1 MINSN
6 KKIIINN
13 FDLNVLLYLIPIFLC
28 AQFWFNILFGAKLN
42 IGSYY
47 YFIVTIFIV
56 YKTIKNHSVILFNVL
71 IITLLLVFYSIAF
84 DLKANESL
92 SYLVHF
98 INFFLVIFFSQYFN
112 FDSISKKQ
120 IKFNLTIFSIFFV
133 ILYEL
138 SNKYA
143 WDRSNNV
150 EYYDVVRVYK
160 EGFVISHIAT
170 YYLAILGYALFI
182 LDRKILAILLWTYGI
197 TLGPRIGEILIF
209 ISVIF
214 SLINSKNKIK
224 SLLFKRRLLI
234 IIAYIIILLF
244 SYFIIII
251 KYGSELLNVL
261 TSGRLMFWK
270 NALNI
275 IEKDG
280 LSWINFFG
288 RGSGA
293 SFFENLKKFT
303 LKIWLH
309 NDFLDIL
316 YNLGILGLFSYLYF
330 LYNYIYKFK
339 AMYVLCFFLLSAFFN
354 GFILY
359 NSIFILIL
367 HSLFYKKK
375 YV

>member
-1 MINSN
+1 MINYN
-6 KKIIINN
+6 KKIIIDN
-13 FDLNVLLYLIPIFLC
+13 FDLNVLLYLIPVFLC
-28 AQFWFNILFGAKLN
+28 AQFWFNVGFGVKLN

-47 YFIVTIFIV
+47 YFVVTIFIV
-56 YKTIKNHSVILFNVL
+56 HKTIKNHRVILFYVL
-71 IITLLLVFYSIAF
+71 IIIVLLLSYSIVF
-84 DLKANESL
+84 GLKGNESL

-98 INFFLVIFFSQYFN
+98 INFFLVIFFSRYFN

-120 IKFNLTIFSIFFV
+120 IKFNLTVFSIFFV

-138 SNKYA
+138 SNRYA
-143 WDRSNNV
+143 WNRSNDV

-197 TLGPRIGEILIF
+197 TLGPRIGVVLIL

-214 SLINSKNKIK
+214 SLINSKDKIK
-224 SLLFKRRLLI
+224 NLLFKRRLLI
-234 IIAYIIILLF
+234 IFLYIIILIW
-244 SYFIIII
+244 SYFIITI
-251 KYGSELLNVL
+251 KYGSELLNVF

-270 NALNI
+270 NALII

-288 RGSGA
+288 RGAGA

-316 YNLGILGLFSYLYF
+316 YNLGILGLFSYLFF
-330 LYNYIYKFK
+330 LYNYIHKFK

-359 NSIFILIL
+359 NSIFILVL
-367 HSLFYKKK
+367 HSLFYKKQ